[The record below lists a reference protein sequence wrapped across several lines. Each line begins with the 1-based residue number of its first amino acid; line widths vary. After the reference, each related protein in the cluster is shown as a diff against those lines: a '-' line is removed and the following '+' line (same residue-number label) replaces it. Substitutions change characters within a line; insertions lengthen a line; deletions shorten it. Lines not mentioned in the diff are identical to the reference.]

1 MKHTVEKIS
10 PSRVKLVADVDKELW
25 TNAQE
30 KAFKKTASK
39 VSVPGFRPGKA
50 PRKLVEERINQQAVW
65 NEAIDEVITPVFAS
79 LLTEEKLQPMY
90 RPNVNVTK
98 LSKDELELVYTIVLI
113 PEVTLGEYKGIKA
126 TKVAPKVTEKEVED
140 DIANL
145 LKNNAELVVT
155 DREAKIGDTTVIDFD
170 GYLADEEGKLKAFE
184 GGQANNYSLELGSN
198 QFIPGFEEQL
208 VGMKDGDKKDIKVTF
223 PTNYVKELA
232 GKEATFKITMH
243 EVKEK
248 KVPELTDDAVKDLAI
263 AGVNT
268 VAELKEHETKH
279 LLSHKVQDAENAFY
293 NEVMGQIVKNSTFV
307 IDDAIIENE
316 AHQMEEN
323 LKKQIESNGL
333 TFEQYLEITGSKQE
347 DLHATYHVNAE
358 NNIKNFLVSHEIGIK
373 ENLAATDADIDA
385 EIKKMAEQYK
395 MKEEDV
401 KNIISK
407 NLEDFRSQLSERKVH
422 EFVLANNGSAKEKAK
437 AEAKEEKEAA
447 PKKTAAK
454 KTTAKKTTA
463 KKSSEAEEESK

>member
-422 EFVLANNGSAKEKAK
+422 EFVLANNGSAKEEAK
-437 AEAKEEKEAA
+437 TEAKEENEAA
-447 PKKTAAK
+447 PKKAAAK

>member
-50 PRKLVEERINQQAVW
+50 PRKLIEERINQQAVW

-373 ENLAATDADIDA
+373 ENLAATDADVDA

-422 EFVLANNGSAKEKAK
+422 EFVLANNGSAKEEVKT
-437 AEAKEEKEAA
+437 EAKEEKEAA
-447 PKKTAAK
+447 PKKAAAK

>member
-50 PRKLVEERINQQAVW
+50 PRKLIEERINQQAVW

-373 ENLAATDADIDA
+373 ENLAATDADVDA

-422 EFVLANNGSAKEKAK
+422 EFVLANNGSAKEEVKT
-437 AEAKEEKEAA
+437 EAKEEKEAA
-447 PKKTAAK
+447 PKKAAAK
-454 KTTAKKTTA
+454 KTTAKKATA

>member
-422 EFVLANNGSAKEKAK
+422 EFVLANNGSAKEEAK

>member
-65 NEAIDEVITPVFAS
+65 NDDIDEVITPVFAS

-422 EFVLANNGSAKEKAK
+422 EFVLANNGSAKEEAK

>member
-422 EFVLANNGSAKEKAK
+422 EFVLANNGSAKEEAK

-447 PKKTAAK
+447 PKKVAAK

>member
-422 EFVLANNGSAKEKAK
+422 EFVLANNGSAKEEAK

-447 PKKTAAK
+447 PKKAAAK

>member
-373 ENLAATDADIDA
+373 ENLAATDADVDA

-422 EFVLANNGSAKEKAK
+422 EFVLANNGSAKEEVKT
-437 AEAKEEKEAA
+437 EAKEEKEAA
-447 PKKTAAK
+447 PKKAAAK